1 MKQPRQRIR
10 PMKLPC
16 LMFTLDELLLLKK
29 SLILLKQ
36 MLVTDQEILPNIELA
51 HETVINLQRKLY
63 QIIGSF
69 AYGEGVPLDANE
81 IIILH
86 SSIWLFALALRTAQE
101 KEKLQ
106 CMELCSKLAQVATI
120 AMKPL

>member
-1 MKQPRQRIR
+1 MKQSRQRIR

-29 SLILLKQ
+29 SLTLLKQ
-36 MLVTDQEILPNIELA
+36 LLVTNQEPLPNSEFA

-63 QIIGSF
+63 QIVGSF
-69 AYGEGVPLDANE
+69 EYGEGVPLDANE

-86 SSIWLFALALRTAQE
+86 ASVWLFALTLQTSQE
-101 KEKLQ
+101 KEKMR
-106 CMELCSKLAQVATI
+106 CMELCRKLAPVATP
-120 AMKPL
+120 ASR

>member
-36 MLVTDQEILPNIELA
+36 MLVTNQEILPNIELA

-69 AYGEGVPLDANE
+69 EYGEGVPLDANE

-86 SSIWLFALALRTAQE
+86 SSIWLFALALRTSQE

-106 CMELCSKLAQVATI
+106 CMELCSKLAPVATI

>member
-16 LMFTLDELLLLKK
+16 LMFTLDELLLLKR
-29 SLILLKQ
+29 SL
-36 MLVTDQEILPNIELA
+36 MLVKQLLVTNREPLPNREFA
-51 HETVINLQRKLY
+51 QETVMNLQRKLY
-63 QIIGSF
+63 QIMGSF
-69 AYGEGVPLDANE
+69 EYGEGVPLDANE

-86 SSIWLFALALRTAQE
+86 SSIWLFALALRTSQE